1 MPIDLDAMDAAELRQ
16 LLVDVAKSLS
26 ERPAEKAP
34 ALRKV
39 LCYGMYL
46 HAGVGD
52 CTAERYVRLPDGR
65 TGEARE
71 LATSREEERW
81 VPTYGELV
89 EVYGALPVG
98 TVVLGVLRL
107 RVPGTHVA
115 PVFAGGI
122 VVSEDE
128 PVEGSGGGP
137 VKWGLPTAFCS
148 GEVAVQARGRWTSV
162 GYPPERLPPPQ
173 VAPSEGKPTQ

>member
-52 CTAERYVRLPDGR
+52 
-65 TGEARE
+65 
-71 LATSREEERW
+71 
-81 VPTYGELV
+81 
-89 EVYGALPVG
+89 
-98 TVVLGVLRL
+98 
-107 RVPGTHVA
+107 
-115 PVFAGGI
+115 
-122 VVSEDE
+122 
-128 PVEGSGGGP
+128 
-137 VKWGLPTAFCS
+137 
-148 GEVAVQARGRWTSV
+148 
-162 GYPPERLPPPQ
+162 
-173 VAPSEGKPTQ
+173 